1 MTGGALI
8 LHRIRGRGFRR
19 LPDCGYDH
27 PDPVGQHP
35 RFALTERRASDTS
48 KTIRPRSITT
58 MKRIF
63 HHSKGQ
69 VLPLYAGVL
78 AVLLGATALG
88 ADVAV
93 MYFNWEGL
101 QKAADAAVLAG
112 GASLP
117 SDTNQATRDVSTYL
131 ANNGINTGTEIVR
144 GPIFGTKLVAND
156 TVSVTLKRTVPYLF

>member
-8 LHRIRGRGFRR
+8 LTRCRGRGFRR

-27 PDPVGQHP
+27 LDPVGQHP

-88 ADVAV
+88 ADVLM
-93 MYFNWEGL
+93 MYMKHIQL
-101 QKAADAAVLAG
+101 QKGTDAAALAG
-112 GASLP
+112 A
-117 SDTNQATRDVSTYL
+117 NYL
-131 ANNGINTGTEIVR
+131 VPAQ
-144 GPIFGTKLVAND
+144 GPAYVFKAPV
-156 TVSVTLKRTVPYLF
+156 